1 MSIRLPSRYE
11 DLDNAFRG
19 KLRPVPALLD
29 IAQKARLG
37 ISVSGGLRFLPIYGE
52 SGSGKSS
59 AARELGTHLPNVN
72 VAEVP
77 RAALSSLEEL
87 KAFMRRQQVYFK
99 ESKLLIAVVDQ
110 YEEAV
115 VAKGDIPTQFIEW
128 LSLLDRDT
136 EFNHIPW
143 LFIWLTTSREFQATL
158 EAATS
163 RNKRILAAKGFELR
177 GPSREDWPAIIE
189 ETFEFHNAGKPLA
202 DFAVLRR
209 DVEEIAQMQN
219 TLGTTI
225 EQVGYKL
232 AERLPVLQD
241 LSAYQIVML
250 WPVTDGQRINT
261 ILRFVDAREGYRLDW
276 NSWHR
281 QLNEQDRTQ
290 LPLAEFNRA
299 RLYFDVRLVPIAVA
313 DLHPLCKELDND
325 DFKLH
330 KTYIERFE
338 LTHYVSILRGTW
350 DPTRY
355 APLRERPSERASE
368 ARDWYDSVTTQPT
381 KIGRRIAKVLNAL
394 NIHSK
399 PEQDITSPYGT
410 VRADVLSQRVDAR
423 QNQIITEMKVF
434 SPENTI
440 PSQIR
445 DAVRVTLRRH
455 AQFGGFLQRQ

>member
-29 IAQKARLG
+29 ITQKARLS

-59 AARELGTHLPNVN
+59 AARELGTHLPNVH
-72 VAEVP
+72 VSEVS
-77 RAALSSLEEL
+77 RAALSSFEEL
-87 KAFMRRQQVYFK
+87 KTFMRRQQSLFR
-99 ESKLLIAVVDQ
+99 ESQLFIAVVDQ

-115 VAKGDIPTQFIEW
+115 AAKGDIPTQFIEW
-128 LSLLDRDT
+128 LSLLDRDR
-136 EFNHIPW
+136 EFNRIPW
-143 LFIWLTTSREFQATL
+143 LFIWLTTSKEFQATL

-163 RNKRILAAKGFELR
+163 RNRRILAAGGFELR
-177 GPSREDWPAIIE
+177 GPDRADWPSIIE
-189 ETFEFHNAGKPLA
+189 ETFEFHNAGRPLA

-209 DVEEIAQMQN
+209 DVEEIAQLQN

-225 EQVGYKL
+225 EQVGHKL
-232 AERLPVLQD
+232 AEQLPVLQD
-241 LSAYQIVML
+241 LSVYQVVML

-276 NSWHR
+276 NSWYR

-290 LPLAEFNRA
+290 LPLAEYNRA

-325 DFKLH
+325 EFKLH

-338 LTHYVSILRGTW
+338 LTHYVSILRGSW
-350 DPTRY
+350 DPAHY
-355 APLRERPSERASE
+355 APLRERPSERASD

-394 NIHSK
+394 SISSK
-399 PEQDITSPYGT
+399 AEQDISSPYGT
-410 VRADVLSQRVDAR
+410 VRADILSQRLGAR
-423 QNQIITEMKVF
+423 QNQIITEMKAF

-445 DAVRVTLRRH
+445 DAVRITLRRH